1 MDISWLGKNSF
12 RVSDELVD
20 VIINPDNEN
29 IDSSSYTDNT
39 VLVCTDIQEPF
50 SSNLTVVDSP
60 GEYEVNS
67 LSIFGVANSI
77 INDQE
82 KRIST
87 CYKLESRGLSVAI
100 IGMIGSP
107 FDSETLSVLASSS
120 IVIFSPD
127 NNNIDSEILSNIIRS
142 LDTKKIIISGYDKS
156 SSSPSKGLEGII
168 KVLGIKDFEP
178 KNKVSFNINNL
189 GDVQEI
195 IILEN

>member
-12 RVSDELVD
+12 RVSDELID
-20 VIINPDNEN
+20 VIINPDNED
-29 IDSSSYTDNT
+29 IDSSSYNENT
-39 VLVCTDIQEPF
+39 VLVCTDNHELF
-50 SSNLTVVDSP
+50 SSDLTVVDSP
-60 GEYEVNS
+60 GEYEVND
-67 LSIFGVANSI
+67 LSIFGVANAI

-100 IGMIGSP
+100 VGMIGSP
-107 FDSETLSVLASSS
+107 FDSETLSVLTSSS

-127 NNNIDSEILSNIIRS
+127 NNNIDSESLSNIIRS
-142 LDTKKIIISGYDKS
+142 LDTKKILISGFDKNS
-156 SSSPSKGLEGII
+156 SSSSKGLDAII

-178 KNKVSFNINNL
+178 KNKVSFNISNL